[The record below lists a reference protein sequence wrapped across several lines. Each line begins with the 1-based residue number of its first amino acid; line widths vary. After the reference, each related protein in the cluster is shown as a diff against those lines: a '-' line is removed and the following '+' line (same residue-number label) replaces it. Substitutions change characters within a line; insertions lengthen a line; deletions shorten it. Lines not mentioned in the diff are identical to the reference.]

1 MDEDVDMAVILRGR
15 AAPFMTFLSS
25 VCHPPEPFARLIC
38 PYPSPTQSRLMKI
51 VSAKAIRTFVTPA
64 LVAATLLAAGSA
76 VQAQTAA
83 PTGVRGT
90 VTSLSGDLLKV
101 HTRDGKDVDVKLSQD
116 TPIRGVTIAN
126 VNDIKPDSYVGT
138 AAIPQADGTLKALEV
153 HVFPASMRGSGEG
166 HRPWDLGSNSTM
178 TNGTVGSLVVS
189 NGRTITVKYKDGEKK
204 IVIPQDVPI
213 VALEPGDRSLL
224 VPGAKVVLF
233 AHKDTDGSMA
243 ANFISAGEH
252 GVTPPM

>member
-1 MDEDVDMAVILRGR
+1 
-15 AAPFMTFLSS
+15 
-25 VCHPPEPFARLIC
+25 
-38 PYPSPTQSRLMKI
+38 MKI
-51 VSAKAIRTFVTPA
+51 VSARA
-64 LVAATLLAAGSA
+64 LRTLLAPA
-76 VQAQTAA
+76 VAAAALCAAVTTAQAQTPA

-90 VTSLSGDLLKV
+90 VTALAGDTLKV
-101 HTRDGKDVDVKLSQD
+101 HTRDGKDVDVKLAKD
-116 TPIRGVTIAN
+116 TPIRGVTLASI
-126 VNDIKPDSYVGT
+126 NDIKPDSYVGT
-138 AAIPQADGTLKALEV
+138 AAIPQADGSLKALEV

-166 HRPWDLGSNSTM
+166 HRPWDLGGNSSM

-204 IVIPQDVPI
+204 IVIPADVPI

-233 AHKDTDGSMA
+233 AHKEADGSMA
-243 ANFISAGEH
+243 ANFISAGEK

>member
-1 MDEDVDMAVILRGR
+1 MAYAAILRGGG
-15 AAPFMTFLSS
+15 APFMTFLSS
-25 VCHPPEPFARLIC
+25 VRHAREPIHGLIC
-38 PYPSPTQSRLMKI
+38 QDRSPPWSRLMKI
-51 VSAKAIRTFVTPA
+51 VSAHALRAFVAPA
-64 LVAATLLAAGSA
+64 LVAAAFLATASA
-76 VQAQTAA
+76 AQAQNAA

-101 HTRDGKDVDVKLSQD
+101 HTRDGKDVDVKLAAD
-116 TPIRGVTIAN
+116 TPIRGVTLAN

-213 VALEPGDRSLL
+213 VSLQPGDRLLL

-233 AHKDTDGSMA
+233 AHKEADGSMA

>member
-1 MDEDVDMAVILRGR
+1 
-15 AAPFMTFLSS
+15 
-25 VCHPPEPFARLIC
+25 
-38 PYPSPTQSRLMKI
+38 MKI
-51 VSAKAIRTFVTPA
+51 VSANALRAIVAPA
-64 LVAATLLAAGSA
+64 LVAGALLAAGPA
-76 VQAQTAA
+76 AQAQNTA

-90 VTSLSGDLLKV
+90 VTSLSGELLKV
-101 HTRDGKDVDVKLSQD
+101 HTRDGKDVDVKLAKD
-116 TPIRGVTIAN
+116 TPIRGVAIAN

-153 HVFPASMRGSGEG
+153 HVFPASMRGTGEG

-213 VALEPGDRSLL
+213 VSLESGDRSLL

-233 AHKDTDGSMA
+233 AHKDADGSMA

-252 GVTPPM
+252 GLTPPM

>member
-1 MDEDVDMAVILRGR
+1 MKTR
-15 AAPFMTFLSS
+15 
-25 VCHPPEPFARLIC
+25 
-38 PYPSPTQSRLMKI
+38 MKI
-51 VSAKAIRTFVTPA
+51 VRARTLRALAVPA
-64 LVAATLLAAGSA
+64 LAAALFATTFAASA
-76 VQAQTAA
+76 QNAA

-101 HTRDGKDVDVKLSQD
+101 HTRDGQDVDVKLAAD
-116 TPIRGVTIAN
+116 TPIRGVTLAN
-126 VNDIKPDSYVGT
+126 VTDIKPDSYVGT
-138 AAIPQADGTLKALEV
+138 AAIPQSDGTLKALEV
-153 HVFPASMRGSGEG
+153 HVFPPSMRGSGEG
-166 HRPWDLGSNSTM
+166 HRPWDLGANSTM

-213 VALEPGDRSLL
+213 VSLEPGSRALL
-224 VPGAKVVLF
+224 TPGTKVVLF

>member
-1 MDEDVDMAVILRGR
+1 
-15 AAPFMTFLSS
+15 
-25 VCHPPEPFARLIC
+25 
-38 PYPSPTQSRLMKI
+38 MKI
-51 VSAKAIRTFVTPA
+51 VSAHALRALVAPA
-64 LVAATLLAAGSA
+64 LVAAALLASTSA
-76 VQAQTAA
+76 AQAQNAA

-101 HTRDGKDVDVKLSQD
+101 HTRDGKDVDVKLAAD
-116 TPIRGVTIAN
+116 TPIRGVTLAN
-126 VNDIKPDSYVGT
+126 VSDIKPDSYVGT

-213 VALEPGDRSLL
+213 VSLQPGDRALL

-233 AHKDTDGSMA
+233 AHKEADGSMT

>member
-1 MDEDVDMAVILRGR
+1 
-15 AAPFMTFLSS
+15 
-25 VCHPPEPFARLIC
+25 
-38 PYPSPTQSRLMKI
+38 MKI
-51 VSAKAIRTFVTPA
+51 VSPRALRAFAAPA
-64 LVAATLLAAGSA
+64 LVAAALLAAGPA
-76 VQAQTAA
+76 AHAQSAA

-101 HTRDGKDVDVKLSQD
+101 HTRDGKDVDVKLAKD
-116 TPIRGVTIAN
+116 TPIRGVVLAN
-126 VNDIKPDSYVGT
+126 INDIKPDSYVGT

-166 HRPWDLGSNSTM
+166 HRPWDLGGNSSM

-213 VALEPGDRSLL
+213 VALESGDRSLL

-233 AHKDTDGSMA
+233 AHKEADGSMA

>member
-1 MDEDVDMAVILRGR
+1 
-15 AAPFMTFLSS
+15 
-25 VCHPPEPFARLIC
+25 
-38 PYPSPTQSRLMKI
+38 MKI
-51 VSAKAIRTFVTPA
+51 SANAMRTLVAPA
-64 LVAATLLAAGSA
+64 LVAASLFAAGSA
-76 VQAQTAA
+76 AQAQTAA

-90 VTSLSGDLLKV
+90 VTSLAGDLLKV
-101 HTRDGKDVDVKLSQD
+101 HTRDGKDVDVKLAQN
-116 TPIRGVTIAN
+116 TPIRGVAIAN

-138 AAIPQADGTLKALEV
+138 AAIPQSDGTLKALEV

-166 HRPWDLGSNSTM
+166 NRPWDLGSNSSM

-213 VALEPGDRSLL
+213 VSLQPGDRSLL

-233 AHKDTDGSMA
+233 AHKEADGSMA

>member
-1 MDEDVDMAVILRGR
+1 
-15 AAPFMTFLSS
+15 
-25 VCHPPEPFARLIC
+25 
-38 PYPSPTQSRLMKI
+38 MKI
-51 VSAKAIRTFVTPA
+51 VSARALRTFVAPA
-64 LVAATLLAAGSA
+64 LAAAALLAAGPA
-76 VQAQTAA
+76 AHAQNAT

-90 VTSLSGDLLKV
+90 VTALSGDLLKV
-101 HTRDGKDVDVKLSQD
+101 HTRDGKDVDVKLAKD
-116 TPIRGVTIAN
+116 TPIRGVVIAD

-166 HRPWDLGSNSTM
+166 HRPWDLGGNSSM

-204 IVIPQDVPI
+204 VVIPQDVPI

-233 AHKDTDGSMA
+233 AHKEADGSLA

>member
-1 MDEDVDMAVILRGR
+1 
-15 AAPFMTFLSS
+15 
-25 VCHPPEPFARLIC
+25 
-38 PYPSPTQSRLMKI
+38 MKI
-51 VSAKAIRTFVTPA
+51 VSAHALRAFVAPA
-64 LVAATLLAAGSA
+64 LVAAAFLATAPMA
-76 VQAQTAA
+76 QAQNAT

-90 VTSLSGDLLKV
+90 VTSFSGDLLKV
-101 HTRDGKDVDVKLSQD
+101 HTRDGKDVDVKLAAD
-116 TPIRGVTIAN
+116 TPIRGVALAN
-126 VNDIKPDSYVGT
+126 VSDIKPDSYVGT

-166 HRPWDLGSNSTM
+166 HRPWDLGANSTM

-213 VALEPGDRSLL
+213 VSLQPGDRSLL

-233 AHKDTDGSMA
+233 AHKEADGSMA

>member
-1 MDEDVDMAVILRGR
+1 
-15 AAPFMTFLSS
+15 
-25 VCHPPEPFARLIC
+25 
-38 PYPSPTQSRLMKI
+38 MKI
-51 VSAKAIRTFVTPA
+51 VSARMLRALTAPA
-64 LVAATLLAAGSA
+64 LAAALFATMPAA
-76 VQAQTAA
+76 QAQNAA
-83 PTGVRGT
+83 PTGLRGT
-90 VTSLSGDLLKV
+90 ITSLSGDVLKV
-101 HTRDGKDVDVKLSQD
+101 HTRDGKDVDVKLAAD
-116 TPIRGVTIAN
+116 TPIRGVALAN
-126 VNDIKPDSYVGT
+126 INDIKPDSYVGT

-166 HRPWDLGSNSTM
+166 HRPWDLGANSTM

-213 VALEPGDRSLL
+213 VSLEPGTRALL
-224 VPGAKVVLF
+224 TSGTKVVLF
-233 AHKDTDGSMA
+233 AHKETDGSMT

>member
-1 MDEDVDMAVILRGR
+1 
-15 AAPFMTFLSS
+15 
-25 VCHPPEPFARLIC
+25 
-38 PYPSPTQSRLMKI
+38 MKI
-51 VSAKAIRTFVTPA
+51 VSARMLRALTAPA
-64 LVAATLLAAGSA
+64 LAAALFATMPAA
-76 VQAQTAA
+76 QAQTAA
-83 PTGVRGT
+83 PTGLRGT
-90 VTSLSGDLLKV
+90 ITSLSGDVLKV
-101 HTRDGKDVDVKLSQD
+101 HTRDGKDVDVKLPAD
-116 TPIRGVTIAN
+116 TPIRGVLLAN

-166 HRPWDLGSNSTM
+166 HRPWDLGANSTM

-213 VALEPGDRSLL
+213 VSLEPGTRALL
-224 VPGAKVVLF
+224 TSGTKVVLF
-233 AHKDTDGSMA
+233 AHKEADGSMT

>member
-1 MDEDVDMAVILRGR
+1 
-15 AAPFMTFLSS
+15 
-25 VCHPPEPFARLIC
+25 
-38 PYPSPTQSRLMKI
+38 MKI
-51 VSAKAIRTFVTPA
+51 VSARMLRALTAPA
-64 LVAATLLAAGSA
+64 LAAALFATMPAA
-76 VQAQTAA
+76 QAQNAA
-83 PTGVRGT
+83 PTGLRGT
-90 VTSLSGDLLKV
+90 ITSLSGDVLKV
-101 HTRDGKDVDVKLSQD
+101 HTRDGKDVDVKLPAD
-116 TPIRGVTIAN
+116 TPIRGVLLAN
-126 VNDIKPDSYVGT
+126 INDIKPDSYVGT

-166 HRPWDLGSNSTM
+166 HRPWDLGANSTM

-213 VALEPGDRSLL
+213 VSLEPGTRALL
-224 VPGAKVVLF
+224 TSGTKVVLF
-233 AHKDTDGSMA
+233 AHKETDGSMT

>member
-1 MDEDVDMAVILRGR
+1 MKTLSARTLRALAV
-15 AAPFMTFLSS
+15 
-25 VCHPPEPFARLIC
+25 
-38 PYPSPTQSRLMKI
+38 
-51 VSAKAIRTFVTPA
+51 PA
-64 LVAATLLAAGSA
+64 LAAALFATMSVASA
-76 VQAQTAA
+76 QNAA

-101 HTRDGKDVDVKLSQD
+101 HTRDGQDVDVKLAAD
-116 TPIRGVTIAN
+116 TPIRGVALAN

-153 HVFPASMRGSGEG
+153 HVFPPSMRGSGEG
-166 HRPWDLGSNSTM
+166 HRPWDLGANSTM

-213 VALEPGDRSLL
+213 VSLEPGSRALL
-224 VPGAKVVLF
+224 TPGTKVVLF
-233 AHKDTDGSMA
+233 AHKDADGAMA